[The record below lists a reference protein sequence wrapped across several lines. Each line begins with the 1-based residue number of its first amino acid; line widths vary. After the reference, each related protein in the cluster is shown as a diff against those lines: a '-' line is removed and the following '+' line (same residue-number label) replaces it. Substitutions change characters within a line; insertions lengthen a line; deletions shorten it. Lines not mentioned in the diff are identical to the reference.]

1 MTLQKQLQNYALWLE
16 ARGLEQVSRLFSAEA
31 TISTEDSTTIEVV
44 KSSHLFVLESTAS
57 QAEEELIL
65 KIVSA
70 LKLGND
76 YSLLR
81 ADSKDILQIPALVK
95 SWKLEAQIYI
105 FSETLSEVSTGKKFS
120 EVLNNY
126 NSLDAIGL
134 RLFTTW
140 SAKELMDDP
149 AKKAPLW
156 QALQAQL

>member
-81 ADSKDILQIPALVK
+81 ADSQGYSANT
-95 SWKLEAQIYI
+95 SSSQKLEIRGSNIY
-105 FSETLSEVSTGKKFS
+105 F
-120 EVLNNY
+120 
-126 NSLDAIGL
+126 
-134 RLFTTW
+134 
-140 SAKELMDDP
+140 
-149 AKKAPLW
+149 
-156 QALQAQL
+156 

>member
-1 MTLQKQLQNYALWLE
+1 MTLQRQLQNYAVWLE
-16 ARGLEQVSRLFSAEA
+16 ARGLQQVSRLFSAETA
-31 TISTEDSTTIEVV
+31 TIKENATAIEVV
-44 KSSHLFVLESTAS
+44 KSSHLFVLERDAS

-65 KIVSA
+65 KIISA
-70 LKLGND
+70 LKLGSD
-76 YSLLR
+76 YSILR

-95 SWKLEAQIYI
+95 SSQLEAQIYI
-105 FSETLSEVSTGKKFS
+105 FSQTLSEVSTGKKFL

-140 SAKELMDDP
+140 SAKELIDDP

-156 QALQAQL
+156 KALQSQL